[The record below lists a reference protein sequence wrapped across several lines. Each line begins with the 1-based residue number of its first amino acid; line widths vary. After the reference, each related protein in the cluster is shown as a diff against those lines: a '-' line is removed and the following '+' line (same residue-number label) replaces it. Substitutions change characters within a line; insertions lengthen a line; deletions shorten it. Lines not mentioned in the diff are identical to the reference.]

1 MLIWVGEEGASPHV
15 EVAEQRSGGAGG
27 PWSRWPQG
35 SGGAASPSK
44 AGVPAGDPLSPPPPH
59 PHPSTSGVT
68 GCQSEEKPVSE

>member
-44 AGVPAGDPLSPPPPH
+44 AGASAGDPSLPLLLTPTRPPRG
-59 PHPSTSGVT
+59 SLGVKVRKN
-68 GCQSEEKPVSE
+68 Q

>member
-44 AGVPAGDPLSPPPPH
+44 AGVSAGDPSLLLLLLTPTRPPRG
-59 PHPSTSGVT
+59 SLGVKVRKN
-68 GCQSEEKPVSE
+68 Q

>member
-44 AGVPAGDPLSPPPPH
+44 AGVSAGDPLSLLLLLTPTPPPPWG
-59 PHPSTSGVT
+59 SLSVKVMNN
-68 GCQSEEKPVSE
+68 Q